1 MYKKVIKK
9 RLSEVFLSI
18 LFFLGILLIWEV
30 FVFIFNIPE
39 YLLPRPTKI
48 FFEIVINFDSLLKH
62 TGITML
68 EAIIGFLLGNILGFV
83 AAIFFSHSEII
94 EKGLYPYA
102 IALKTTPILAMAPLL
117 VLWFG
122 TGIMSKIIA
131 SAIVCFFP
139 ILVNTVKGLK
149 SFDKDYLDL
158 LKSFSAKKYQIFIKL
173 RLPNS
178 LPYIFSALKISTG
191 LAVVGAIVG
200 EFVGAKEGIG
210 FVILTS
216 TYHLETIR
224 MFAAII
230 MSALGGIL
238 FFYFIGLIEKYIIF
252 WQKAENSF

>member
-1 MYKKVIKK
+1 MRKNIIEEKLKEI
-9 RLSEVFLSI
+9 FLPV
-18 LFFLGILLIWEV
+18 LFFFGILAVWETLV
-30 FVFIFNIPE
+30 FVFNIPE
-39 YLLPRPTKI
+39 YLLPKPTEVLS
-48 FFEIVINFDSLLKH
+48 EIVINLDSLLKH

-68 EAIIGFLLGNILGFV
+68 EAITGFLFGNILGFV
-83 AAIFFSHSEII
+83 AAVIFSHSKTA
-94 EKGLYPYA
+94 EKGIYPYA

-122 TGIMSKIIA
+122 TGITSKIVT

-139 ILVNTVKGLK
+139 ILVNTIKGLK
-149 SFDKDYLDL
+149 SVDKDYLDL

-210 FVILTS
+210 FVILIS
-216 TYHLETIR
+216 TYHLETAT
-224 MFAAII
+224 MFAAIA

-238 FFYFIGLIEKYIIF
+238 FFYLISLIEKKIIF
-252 WQKAENSF
+252 WQKTDNYF